1 MTTNN
6 AGHLLDDSGN
16 VAVDFVWGNFPMQ
29 PNDDRP
35 NAVSA
40 IGTPGRLDFTLDSHS
55 IAEAGWNG
63 YPLYTPNSP
72 GEQIDS
78 TPYIVVPNVVGLATA
93 SAIDALKDAGYA
105 AGNITTASAV
115 TPAISNVGLATN
127 AVEIT
132 TSAAHGYEAGQSV
145 VIAGLTNGAGD
156 KAADADLNGTYTIT
170 ATPTLTTFNF
180 SKTHNN
186 ITSHAPTAGGT
197 AKVAAKAGTIKTQS
211 TAANANSVTTSATI
225 TITPYFAS

>member
-6 AGHLLDDSGN
+6 VGHLVDDSGN
-16 VAVDFVWGNFPMQ
+16 VAVDFVWGNLPLQ

-40 IGTPGRLDFTLDSHS
+40 IGTPGRLDFTLDNHS

-63 YPLYTPNSP
+63 YPLYTPNSA
-72 GEQIDS
+72 GEQIDG
-78 TPYIVVPNVVGLATA
+78 TAYIVVPNVVGLATA

-105 AGNITTASAV
+105 AGNITTAAAV
-115 TPAISNVGLATN
+115 TPVISAITLTSNVASVTAT
-127 AVEIT
+127 
-132 TSAAHGYEAGQSV
+132 AHGYAVGDSV
-145 VIAGLTNGAGD
+145 VIAGLTNGGGSA
-156 KAADADLNGTYTIT
+156 AADADLNGTYTIT
-170 ATPTLTTFNF
+170 LVPDANNF
-180 SKTHNN
+180 RFAKTHNN
-186 ITSHAPTAGGT
+186 ITTHSGLSGNT
-197 AKVAAKAGTIKTQS
+197 AKVAARAGTIKTQS